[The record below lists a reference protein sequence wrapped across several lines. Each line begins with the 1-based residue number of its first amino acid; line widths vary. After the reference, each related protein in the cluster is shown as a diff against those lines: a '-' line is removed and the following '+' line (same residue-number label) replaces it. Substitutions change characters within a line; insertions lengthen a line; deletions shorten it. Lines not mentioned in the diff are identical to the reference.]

1 MACFSGV
8 TTGTTWGYTDCCG
21 VLQTG
26 YNAGFDI
33 CLDTAYSYSGISVS
47 TNACT
52 VTCGALDATFSVTGV
67 CENVGNGAIK
77 KYYITDNLNSGEST
91 RFSFSGTDRTCA
103 MITINAVG
111 SYTAS
116 NTANNHVAAQFMC
129 RVFTN
134 SSGDS
139 ADSTTVTTPFAYTY
153 STSNYTFTNSGSF
166 GYTIDIANPTG
177 DDGVTFFYEV
187 IMHMGNPFSPHA
199 LTASST
205 V

>member
-1 MACFSGV
+1 LLGDSSPTNNTV
-8 TTGTTWGYTDCCG
+8 
-21 VLQTG
+21 
-26 YNAGFDI
+26 YNYESA
-33 CLDTAYSYSGISVS
+33 
-47 TNACT
+47 
-52 VTCGALDATFSVTGV
+52 
-67 CENVGNGAIK
+67 GNGAIK

-187 IMHMGNPFSPHA
+187 IMHMGNPFSAHA